1 MCVCDHTHLS
11 RSFPLSVCVR
21 ACVHLIVCISESNI
35 VKEIINMRKRSRGAE
50 NAVISGNGRLSG

>member
-1 MCVCDHTHLS
+1 MCVRPHTSLS
-11 RSFPLSVCVR
+11 VFLSLSVCVR